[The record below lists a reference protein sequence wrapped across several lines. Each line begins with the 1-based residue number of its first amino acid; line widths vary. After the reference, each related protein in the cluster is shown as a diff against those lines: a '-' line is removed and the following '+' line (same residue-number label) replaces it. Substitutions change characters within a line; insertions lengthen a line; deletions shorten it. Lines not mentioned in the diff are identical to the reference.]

1 MMQKSSSGTA
11 HQSLLDGFSKV
22 AFISSVMIGFAYFSG
37 LVYSWVFYKYFRSS
51 WVLGFLSPQDLIKEG
66 LPWVTVCTGIA
77 LVAFNRFKDSD
88 SMRRVGLVVIV
99 VLGTAIMALS
109 QIGYWVFDLNLEKHP
124 LVSGGIEIALSL
136 LFSSAVAM
144 ALKMILEGS
153 DTKKATATALL
164 GLGMTLLVLPAM
176 RAVDDYNVLL
186 RAKEPVPIVT
196 SDSREVLGVLLGSV
210 SGKFLV
216 YDCSERSKLK
226 LLDISSE
233 LNVKPGPLQC
243 PDESA
248 GSPAHGRG
256 GVIVE

>member
-1 MMQKSSSGTA
+1 MQKSSSGTIQ
-11 HQSLLDGFSKV
+11 QSLLDGFSKV

-51 WVLGFLSPQDLIKEG
+51 WVLGFLSPQDLVKEG

-88 SMRRVGLVVIV
+88 SMRRVGLAVIL
-99 VLGTAIMALS
+99 VLGVVIMALS
-109 QIGYWVFDLNLEKHP
+109 QIGYWVLGMNLEKHP
-124 LVSGGIEIALSL
+124 VVSGGIEIALSL

-144 ALKMILEGS
+144 AVKMILEGS
-153 DTKKATATALL
+153 DTKKATAIALL
-164 GLGMTLLVLPAM
+164 GLGMTLLALPAM

-196 SDSREVLGVLLGSV
+196 SDSREVLGILLGSV
-210 SGKFLV
+210 SGKFLI

-233 LNVKPGPLQC
+233 LSVKPGPLQC

-248 GSPAHGRG
+248 GSPIHHRK
-256 GVIVE
+256 GVVAE